1 MPLRGLLTSICIFFC
16 AAANSVAQSACPELI
31 VRREILNTGFHRE
44 LVTRLDVQGFA
55 EQVNSCSI
63 VFKENVP
70 SGLFLD
76 PYQLSSLRKHNLTE
90 VLLLE
95 SVDVEAPEYLSQE
108 HAALVY
114 AKPDPACTHCFI
126 STVPVHA
133 RYHRP
138 SAEIRETSFT
148 LRNPQLL
155 IHCSKDFPPSGC
167 PQLSV
172 VEAPCASEAGT
183 ACQWLDV
190 PYIPVPKTL
199 TAQVPVGITQHGPAV
214 CFLTLVMTLICTGMI
229 FSAVYKHGHLCA

>member
-1 MPLRGLLTSICIFFC
+1 MWLFRNIMLPSNVLF
-16 AAANSVAQSACPELI
+16 
-31 VRREILNTGFHRE
+31 
-44 LVTRLDVQGFA
+44 
-55 EQVNSCSI
+55 EQR
-63 VFKENVP
+63 
-70 SGLFLD
+70 D
-76 PYQLSSLRKHNLTE
+76 QLSAHTSNETGHEEDTVVLELRETNMRVACFLCHVLQ